1 LVGLNKK
8 FGDFGLIVNMGGNT
22 MQRRADINTI
32 LGENFFTR
40 DKYTIGN
47 ASKVTPS
54 YSLSERKVNSLY
66 ASVEVGYKDFL
77 FLNTTIRNDW
87 FSTLSAEN
95 RSIPYPSVTGS
106 FVFSQAFANL
116 PDWLSFGK
124 LRVAYAEVGSDT
136 DVAPYSNNLY
146 YAISPQQLLLQPV
159 GNINVSTIPNPT
171 LRPMT
176 VKEKEIGLEMTLFN
190 NLRFEVSYYDKLST
204 DQILSAQIPI
214 SSGYNNQLINVGES
228 QNTGVEMAASI
239 SPIETENFMWNFSA
253 NASYNTSKVLSLGD
267 AVEGTFITV
276 GIADFHGELRQVVG
290 RPMAQLYGWGFLR
303 DDQGRVIYD
312 PSNGRALRSTSQL
325 EFGSALPKWVGGFT
339 NSFSYKGLTASFL
352 IDFKLGHFMIS
363 GTHMNAYRHGL
374 DKATLVGR
382 DVGYVIGDGVNPDG
396 SINTAQSA
404 IQPFY
409 ETIRTYQMS
418 EQSVFNAGSW
428 QLRQITIGYDFTRI
442 MPQNKYIKGVK
453 LDLVANNVAVIKK
466 WVPHI
471 HPDQNGIIGD
481 NRAGLEATGLPVTR
495 DIGFNLNVKF

>member
-1 LVGLNKK
+1 
-8 FGDFGLIVNMGGNT
+8 
-22 MQRRADINTI
+22 
-32 LGENFFTR
+32 
-40 DKYTIGN
+40 
-47 ASKVTPS
+47 
-54 YSLSERKVNSLY
+54 
-66 ASVEVGYKDFL
+66 
-77 FLNTTIRNDW
+77 
-87 FSTLSAEN
+87 
-95 RSIPYPSVTGS
+95 
-106 FVFSQAFANL
+106 
-116 PDWLSFGK
+116 
-124 LRVAYAEVGSDT
+124 
-136 DVAPYSNNLY
+136 
-146 YAISPQQLLLQPV
+146 
-159 GNINVSTIPNPT
+159 
-171 LRPMT
+171 
-176 VKEKEIGLEMTLFN
+176 
-190 NLRFEVSYYDKLST
+190 
-204 DQILSAQIPI
+204 
-214 SSGYNNQLINVGES
+214 
-228 QNTGVEMAASI
+228 MAASI
-239 SPIETENFMWNFSA
+239 APFETENFRWTFSA

-276 GIADFHGELRQVVG
+276 GNADFHGELRQVVG

-303 DDQGRVIYD
+303 DDQGRIVYG
-312 PSNGRALRSTSQL
+312 PSTGRALRSTSQL

-363 GTHMNAYRHGL
+363 GTHINAYRHGL

-396 SINTAQSA
+396 SINTAQSP

-428 QLRQITIGYDFTRI
+428 QLRQVTIGYDFTRI

-453 LDLVANNVAVIKK
+453 LDLVANNVAVLKK

-481 NRAGLEATGLPVTR
+481 TRAGLEATGLPVTR